1 MPYTINDY
9 ALQCRH
15 VIPALNARADW
26 AFTTARQI
34 ASQFPGHGC
43 MNAWM
48 TSQLNVALIRRLR
61 GSLMCL
67 AYFSNMLFR
76 GVCTSWNWQTSGR
89 LVQELNV
96 CTALSQLKP

>member
-1 MPYTINDY
+1 MPYTIHAY

-15 VIPALNARADW
+15 LIPTLNARADR

-48 TSQLNVALIRRLR
+48 TSQLNAALIRKLR
-61 GSLMCL
+61 GSLVCL
-67 AYFSNMLFR
+67 AYFSDVIQKCLYK
-76 GVCTSWNWQTSGR
+76 
-89 LVQELNV
+89 QELADVRSTVAGIKCLHCIVN
-96 CTALSQLKP
+96 